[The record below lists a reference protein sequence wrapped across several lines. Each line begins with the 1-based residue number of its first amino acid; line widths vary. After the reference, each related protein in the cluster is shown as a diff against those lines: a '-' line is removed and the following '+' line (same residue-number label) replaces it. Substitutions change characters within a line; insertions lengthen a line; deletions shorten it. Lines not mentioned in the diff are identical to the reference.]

1 MTTISTHNGSKVA
14 RQHNIRDKR
23 ITVKEPHIDPD
34 GVYEIWGDVDP
45 QQAYEIIFGE
55 AVAQY
60 NDQQPREDRKI
71 RDYYRHICEDAKKH
85 PVYEMI
91 VAVGSSADPID
102 PETGRD
108 ILYRFTAEWPSRN
121 PHLCLVGAY
130 YHADE
135 QGVPHVHLDYIPW
148 ADGYTRGPER
158 QTGLVK
164 ALGQQG
170 LMKKGRETAQIRWER
185 QENKALETIC
195 REYGLEIEHPMAD
208 KGVQHLHTTAYK
220 AQQELKQTQQALD
233 AAKADLQVTTVL
245 SALSERLQAP
255 ADIPEPLRLN
265 PERKTIFGR
274 VKPATA
280 TLRQEDYEQLR
291 QHAADLQTGQ
301 AAAGMMSAAAKK
313 MEAAAAETVKN
324 RDAAM
329 EDVVDR
335 RVRGLRYDLQE
346 ARESQRKA
354 ESMAAAIDNQA
365 KNLVHNLQDLGCE
378 IWDLRQALRLAG
390 IDEQKLLART
400 KRARDLEEKIRDARL
415 ARRVSDMTNQ
425 MVKETEFEGK
435 KYLADDLQDIYSCE
449 CAAKHLVPDEEYVS
463 HRHRQPAHEH
473 HHGHHR

>member
-1 MTTISTHNGSKVA
+1 MTTISTHNGSTVA
-14 RQHNIRDKR
+14 YDHNIRNRAVTDKE
-23 ITVKEPHIDPD
+23 KHIDRD
-34 GVYEIWGDVDP
+34 GYYAIWRDVQPETAYGILFDEAIEAYNA
-45 QQAYEIIFGE
+45 QQT
-55 AVAQY
+55 
-60 NDQQPREDRKI
+60 RSDRQI
-71 RDYYRHICEDAKKH
+71 RNYYRHIKQDAKKH

-91 VAVGSSADPID
+91 ATVGSKADPVD
-102 PETGRD
+102 PTMGRE
-108 ILYRFTAEWPSRN
+108 ILLKFAQGWADRN
-121 PHLCLVGAY
+121 PHLCLIGAY

-135 QGVPHVHLDYIPW
+135 DGAPHVHLDYIPW

-170 LMKKGRETAQIRWER
+170 LTKRGRETAQIQWEK

-208 KGVQHLHTTAYK
+208 KGVKHLETAAYK

-233 AAKADLQVTTVL
+233 EAKADLQVTTAL
-245 SALSERLQAP
+245 SGLSERLQAP
-255 ADIPEPLRLN
+255 ADIPEPIRSN

-274 VKPATA
+274 LKPATA

-329 EDVVDR
+329 EDAVDR
-335 RVRGLRYDLQE
+335 RVRGLRYDLQA
-346 ARESQRKA
+346 ARERQREA
-354 ESMAAAIDNQA
+354 ESRAASIDAQA
-365 KNLVHNLQDLGCE
+365 DDLVRSLQDLGCKL
-378 IWDLRQALRLAG
+378 WDLQQALRLVG
-390 IDEQKLLART
+390 IDEQQLLART
-400 KRARDLEEKIRDARL
+400 KRARELEEKIRDAK
-415 ARRVSDMTNQ
+415 VSRWIAESENKC
-425 MVKETEFEGK
+425 VVETEFEGK
-435 KYLADDLQDIYSCE
+435 KYLADGLQHIYSQE
-449 CAAKHLVPDEEYVS
+449 CAAKHLTPAEEYVS
-463 HRHRQPAHEH
+463 HRQPAHEH

>member
-23 ITVKEPHIDPD
+23 ITAKEPHIDPD
-34 GVYEIWGDVDP
+34 GEHAIWYDVDP
-45 QQAYEIIFGE
+45 QKAYEIIFGG
-55 AVAQY
+55 AVVKY

-71 RDYYRHICEDAKKH
+71 RDYNRHICGDAKKH

-91 VAVGSSADPID
+91 VAVGSSSDPVD

-108 ILYRFTAEWPSRN
+108 ILYRFTEEWPARN
-121 PHLCLVGAY
+121 PHLCLIGAY

-170 LMKKGRETAQIRWER
+170 LTKRGRETAQIQWEK
-185 QENKALETIC
+185 QENKALEAIC
-195 REYGLEIEHPMAD
+195 QEYGLAIEHPMAD

-220 AQQELKQTQQALD
+220 AQQELKQTQQELD
-233 AAKADLQVTTVL
+233 AAKADLQVTTAL
-245 SALSERLQAP
+245 SDISERLQAP
-255 ADIPEPLRLN
+255 TDIPEPIRST

-274 VKPATA
+274 IKPATA
-280 TLRQEDYEQLR
+280 TLRQEDYAQLR
-291 QHAADLQTGQ
+291 LQAADLQTGQ
-301 AAAGMMSAAAKK
+301 AAAGMMSTAAEK
-313 MEAAAAETVKN
+313 MAAAAAETIKN

-329 EDVVDR
+329 EDAVDR
-335 RVRGLRYDLQE
+335 RVRGLRYDLKE
-346 ARESQRKA
+346 ARERQRAA
-354 ESMAAAIDNQA
+354 ESRAASYDAQSERVNNYIRDLEREIID
-365 KNLVHNLQDLGCE
+365 LQN
-378 IWDLRQALRLAG
+378 ALRLAG
-390 IDEQKLLART
+390 ISEKALVDRT
-400 KRARDLEEKIRDARL
+400 KRARDLEEKIRDAKV

-435 KYLADDLQDIYSCE
+435 KYLADELQYIYSRE
-449 CAAKHLVPDEEYVS
+449 CAAKHLTPAEEYAS
-463 HRHRQPAHEH
+463 HRQTAHEH

>member
-14 RQHNIRDKR
+14 YDHNIRNRAVTDKE
-23 ITVKEPHIDPD
+23 KHIDRD
-34 GVYEIWGDVDP
+34 GYYAIWRDVQPETAYGILFDEAIEAYNA
-45 QQAYEIIFGE
+45 QQT
-55 AVAQY
+55 
-60 NDQQPREDRKI
+60 RSDRQI
-71 RDYYRHICEDAKKH
+71 RNYYRHIKQDAKKH

-91 VAVGSSADPID
+91 ATVGSKADPVD
-102 PETGRD
+102 PTMGRE
-108 ILYRFTAEWPSRN
+108 ILLKFAQGWADRN
-121 PHLCLVGAY
+121 PHLCLIGAY

-135 QGVPHVHLDYIPW
+135 DGAPHVHLDYIPW

-170 LMKKGRETAQIRWER
+170 LVKKGRETAQIRWER

-233 AAKADLQVTTVL
+233 EAKADLQVTTAL
-245 SALSERLQAP
+245 SGLSERLQAP
-255 ADIPEPLRLN
+255 ADIPEPIRSN

-274 VKPATA
+274 LKPATA

-329 EDVVDR
+329 EDAVDR
-335 RVRGLRYDLQE
+335 RVRGLRYDLKE
-346 ARESQRKA
+346 ARERQREA

-435 KYLADDLQDIYSCE
+435 RYLDDELQDIYTRE
-449 CAAKHLVPDEEYVS
+449 CVARHLVPDEEYVS